1 MGLLLSTFHRAL
13 LKFTGYQARIL
24 MCGLDAAGK
33 TTILYKLKLHE
44 TVTTIPTI
52 AINVETV
59 EPVGNVIFTL
69 WDIGGGNKM
78 KQLYP
83 LYYPDTDGVIF
94 VVDSNDPE
102 RFPDVGTMLNDMLEQ
117 ESLRG
122 VPFMVL
128 ANKQDVPS
136 ARRPEE
142 LAENLGLDDI
152 KRDLWHIQGCCATT
166 GEGLAEGMEILA
178 ELVKQFKNNKGV
190 SR

>member
-1 MGLLLSTFHRAL
+1 MGLLLSTLHRAL

-33 TTILYKLKLHE
+33 TTILYKLTMHE

-52 AINVETV
+52 GFNVETV

-69 WDIGGGNKM
+69 YDLGGGDKIKDLWHVYCNNN
-78 KQLYP
+78 
-83 LYYPDTDGVIF
+83 TDGVIF
-94 VVDSNDPE
+94 VVDSSEPE
-102 RFPDVGTMLNDMLEQ
+102 RFPEIRTRLNAMLP

-128 ANKQDVPS
+128 ANKQDVPG
-136 ARRPEE
+136 ARRPRE
-142 LAENLGLDDI
+142 LAEELGLVDI

-166 GEGLAEGMEILA
+166 GEGLVEGMEILA
-178 ELVKQFKNNKGV
+178 ELVKQFKNNKKF
-190 SR
+190 SH